1 MVDNLPSLADL
12 ESRLF
17 ELERIQGNVAQDSL
31 GLQQETLDTAFT
43 VNMSAI
49 MSTTGDLQTLQTASA
64 QWLTTI
70 NGLKSDA
77 AVNETARNTF
87 ADTTLVDLA
96 DTFGKMQITSDY
108 FNSNASIIPLG
119 SGSNALP
126 GTVFCVETDEIMEF
140 YLSGTI
146 ASDAAGAGA
155 SIEAFKISL

>member
-31 GLQQETLDTAFT
+31 GLQQENLDAAFI

-77 AVNETARNTF
+77 LLVLFGSTAH
-87 ADTTLVDLA
+87 
-96 DTFGKMQITSDY
+96 
-108 FNSNASIIPLG
+108 
-119 SGSNALP
+119 
-126 GTVFCVETDEIMEF
+126 
-140 YLSGTI
+140 YLS
-146 ASDAAGAGA
+146 SQ
-155 SIEAFKISL
+155 

>member
-126 GTVFCVETDEIMEF
+126 GTVFCVESDEIMEF

>member
-43 VNMSAI
+43 LNMSAI
-49 MSTTGDLQTLQTASA
+49 MSTTTDLQQLQTDSA

-70 NGLKSDA
+70 NGLKSNA

-96 DTFGKMQITSDY
+96 DTWGKMQITSDY
-108 FNSNASIIPLG
+108 FNSNAANIPLG
-119 SGSNALP
+119 AGSTALP
-126 GTVFCVETDEIMEF
+126 GTIFCVEQDEIMEF

-146 ASDAAGAGA
+146 ASDGMGAGA